1 MKDYKAKAYSE
12 AAAII
17 KELSLLPLA
26 PLIPGYPALNTIT
39 EPESWHAGGDSDPW
53 TWRTRFAGE
62 GIAAY
67 GKFISKK
74 AVFISK
80 DWVPLFLSVLGKNNM
95 PEERY
100 HKGELSKEALT
111 LYSLI
116 SAEEGIDTRLLR
128 KKANLLGKEH
138 KKAFDQGLQEL
149 QGSMDIVISGIK
161 EKQNEAGE
169 TNGWNSTSYETM
181 EGWLEK
187 NGIERLSIS
196 KEEAKE
202 KLLQHFCLI
211 CNDEG
216 MKKISKILS

>member
-1 MKDYKAKAYSE
+1 MKDYKAVEFNE
-12 AAAII
+12 AAVII
-17 KELSLLPLA
+17 KELGLLPLA

-39 EPESWHAGGDSDPW
+39 DAESWHAGGDSDPW

-80 DWVPLFLSVLGKNNM
+80 DLVPLFLSVLGKADV

-100 HKGELSKEALT
+100 HKGELSKEAL
-111 LYSLI
+111 SLFSII
-116 SAEEGIDTRLLR
+116 SAQEGIDTRLLR
-128 KKANLLGKEH
+128 KEANLLGKEH
-138 KKAFDQGLQEL
+138 KKALDQGLQEL
-149 QGSMDIVISGIK
+149 QGSMDIVISGTK

-181 EGWLEK
+181 ESWMEK
-187 NGIERLSIS
+187 NGIDRLFIS
-196 KEEAKE
+196 REEARE
-202 KLLQHFCLI
+202 KLLQHFSGFCP
-211 CNDEG
+211 DDA

>member
-1 MKDYKAKAYSE
+1 MKDYKAVEFNE
-12 AAAII
+12 AAVII
-17 KELSLLPLA
+17 KEIGLLPLA

-39 EPESWHAGGDSDPW
+39 DPVSWHAGGDSDPW

-80 DWVPLFLSVLGKNNM
+80 DWVPLFLAVLGKNNG

-116 SAEEGIDTRLLR
+116 RSQEGIDTRLLR
-128 KKANLLGKEH
+128 KEANMLGKEH

-181 EGWLEK
+181 ESWLEK
-187 NGIERLSIS
+187 NGIERLAIRR
-196 KEEAKE
+196 EDARE
-202 KLLQHFCLI
+202 KLLQHFSGFCP
-211 CNDEG
+211 DEA